1 MNRYSTINAQ
11 MLVDSGRAGRSWAWL
26 LWNAALNPAA
36 TFLYNYIFRLGFL
49 DGRAGFLQ
57 HVNHS
62 VYIHWK
68 FTKAWALAQEKHAAH

>member
-1 MNRYSTINAQ
+1 M
-11 MLVDSGRAGRSWAWL
+11 
-26 LWNAALNPAA
+26 
-36 TFLYNYIFRLGFL
+36 GFL

-68 FTKAWALAQEKHAAH
+68 FAKAWALAQEKHAAH